1 MTVYIFHDQ
10 SLRKNVAD
18 PAGSNPQPPDH
29 QSDAHPTA
37 PPRPACA
44 CDFFFYYRS
53 REIVK
58 KSLSAYENFVWEF
71 QVRYNNKDYHMTSLL
86 FSG

>member
-44 CDFFFYYRS
+44 CDFFFFFLL
-53 REIVK
+53 
-58 KSLSAYENFVWEF
+58 SL
-71 QVRYNNKDYHMTSLL
+71 
-86 FSG
+86 